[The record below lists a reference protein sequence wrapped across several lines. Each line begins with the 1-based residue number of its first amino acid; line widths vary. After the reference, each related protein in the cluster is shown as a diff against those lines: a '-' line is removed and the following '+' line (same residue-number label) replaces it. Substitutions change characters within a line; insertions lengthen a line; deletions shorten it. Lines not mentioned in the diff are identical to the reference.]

1 MAERGGSASGRTN
14 RGRMA
19 AMRVRR
25 LLARIALVDEE
36 RDRRS
41 DQGESIRRELAALE
55 ERLRAETR
63 RMERENAAVLRLV
76 AAPQKGSGAIGE
88 ATREDVK
95 PKITRQALFQE
106 LERGSRDEVKAGAK
120 AYVHHFQGRSPIV
133 DLGCGRGEFLEIAQE
148 AGLLAYG
155 VDSDEDVVA
164 VCRSL
169 GLDARQEDLFDH
181 LAGLKEESIGGVF
194 CSQVVEHLPPELLP
208 NLLAEIARVLQ
219 PGGAAVIETP
229 NPATFATHVHSFWR
243 DPTHIRPVPEAALGF
258 AARTAGL
265 VVESV
270 VYTSPVPDDERLH
283 TIETRTQDADIRAI
297 VEGINRM
304 TTRLNELLLGYQDY
318 AMVAVK
324 PGPVEPE

>member
-1 MAERGGSASGRTN
+1 MP
-14 RGRMA
+14 
-19 AMRVRR
+19 VRR
-25 LLARIALVDEE
+25 LPARIALVEEE

-41 DQGESIRRELAALE
+41 DQAASIRRELTAME

-76 AAPQKGSGAIGE
+76 AGPQTGSGGPKEPKPKE
-88 ATREDVK
+88 APPKLTRE
-95 PKITRQALFQE
+95 ALFQE
-106 LERGSRDEVKAGAK
+106 LERGSRDEVKSGAR
-120 AYVHHFQGRSPIV
+120 AYVNHFKGHSPV
-133 DLGCGRGEFLEIAQE
+133 LDLGCGRGEFLEIAQE
-148 AGLLAYG
+148 AGLTAYG
-155 VDSDEDVVA
+155 VDTDQDVVA

-208 NLLAEIARVLQ
+208 KLLADIARVLP
-219 PGGAAVIETP
+219 PGGVAVIETP

-258 AARTAGL
+258 SARTAGL

-270 VYTSPVPDDERLH
+270 VYTSPVPDEERLQA
-283 TIETRTQDADIRAI
+283 IEVRTSDHDLRAT

-304 TTRLNELLLGYQDY
+304 TTRLNELLYGYQDY
-318 AMVAVK
+318 ALIAVK
-324 PGPVEPE
+324 PEPA